1 MNRLTKAE
9 KEFIELWGLA
19 TACQSCA
26 HCSKAIY
33 RSPVYRCRFHRA
45 RRHYSKN
52 FSSIAMCFYTSAAR
66 KSLRIIGLRMA
77 ILCLWPV
84 YYGWRC

>member
-33 RSPVYRCRFHRA
+33 RSPVYRCRFH
-45 RRHYSKN
+45 
-52 FSSIAMCFYTSAAR
+52 
-66 KSLRIIGLRMA
+66 
-77 ILCLWPV
+77 
-84 YYGWRC
+84 